1 MDKYIR
7 NKTIERYIDSF
18 ILHEMKENGFNRY
31 DIIVRLLAVEEYY
44 KKNNYGFL
52 MYEQM
57 QEIRFKQKPYI
68 REALEKRGKL
78 RFCELIDSIEK
89 NGYNDNDNP
98 ILLND
103 CAHLINGAHRL
114 ALGFFY
120 KIDFLTCR
128 YSNLDQG
135 YHDHIQYGLTWFE
148 ENFEQSQ
155 CLIIERR
162 MKQLLDERGML
173 AYSIV
178 WPVAYPYIDSIE
190 KEISQYFEI
199 ISYLNLNFIDRETLI
214 SFIELVYS
222 RDHYRAERASEKIVN
237 LGPNMPMNIR
247 IFQMKFSI
255 VDTPIEE
262 KICQGRDVRFIPI
275 EYLQNA
281 KGKIRELIKKDI
293 KDYVFDNAFHCGQT
307 ISENIFLQELYENI
321 K

>member
-103 CAHLINGAHRL
+103 CAFN
-114 ALGFFY
+114 
-120 KIDFLTCR
+120 
-128 YSNLDQG
+128 
-135 YHDHIQYGLTWFE
+135 
-148 ENFEQSQ
+148 
-155 CLIIERR
+155 
-162 MKQLLDERGML
+162 
-173 AYSIV
+173 
-178 WPVAYPYIDSIE
+178 
-190 KEISQYFEI
+190 
-199 ISYLNLNFIDRETLI
+199 
-214 SFIELVYS
+214 
-222 RDHYRAERASEKIVN
+222 
-237 LGPNMPMNIR
+237 
-247 IFQMKFSI
+247 
-255 VDTPIEE
+255 
-262 KICQGRDVRFIPI
+262 
-275 EYLQNA
+275 
-281 KGKIRELIKKDI
+281 
-293 KDYVFDNAFHCGQT
+293 
-307 ISENIFLQELYENI
+307 
-321 K
+321 